1 MTQLTVKQLKAL
13 LAQMPD
19 DTLVV
24 LASDAEG
31 NAFSPV
37 GGYTETARYIP
48 GYRPWLPGD
57 IYTQDDPKFESQPGQ
72 HAFVLWPSH

>member
-37 GGYTETARYIP
+37 GGYTETARYVP
-48 GYRPWLPGD
+48 GYRP
-57 IYTQDDPKFESQPGQ
+57 
-72 HAFVLWPSH
+72 